1 MLEHRNTTMMSWAL
15 ALIFS
20 VLLASAPGPAKAQD
34 ESLAG
39 SFLSGLL
46 DTITSTV
53 DAKDCPGVCV
63 HTLATLICYEVLD
76 DVPCPSP
83 TMKCC
88 IENAPAGK
96 NVTAVRTTT
105 APKTTSTASTTT
117 TQRTTT
123 SAATTSTTK
132 RTTTTSTTLKPKP
145 KPQTKRPVSTTT
157 TKATVATT
165 KKPSTTKKVTTAKP
179 SKDKEESTKADD
191 ANKDCTGVCVADR
204 IAEYCEAYLTSDGL
218 CKEGTKCCVSLDEYS
233 NGKLPKDIYIPAKHM
248 SNLKPNQTLSEKS
261 APAKSGSSTSTSST
275 TTTSTSTTTTP
286 EPARTNSAPKPSK
299 HKKHPTTTTTEAAEE
314 EEEDEA
320 EDDGEEEE
328 PPLSNKLKSGQGQGQ
343 VLKECEGECMNG
355 IFAIFCDDI
364 DSEAFCPGEGSCCV
378 TGSASESPAPSKPP
392 APTKPAIKH
401 APKPAAKP
409 ARPASPPPPPPPSS
423 TSGGGGGDFL
433 SQIISFAES
442 TLNSPAPPP
451 PPPPQSPPQLPRCPG
466 FCLLNIMAAFCER
479 PSVLVSTPTTCAK
492 GSVCCDNSRS
502 GVVKP
507 KLPPPTPSPT
517 APPTAPPYVL
527 PNTPSPDPREE
538 CPGSCIV
545 SLLSFTCFSE
555 STLHIIYLQSHIN
568 SGSFSL
574 PENAEMTDLFRCKRS
589 GQICCAPKSKILEK
603 QQFQTRNDTA
613 YYPAPPPPPIGP
625 PQAYPPQTP
634 PYSYMNNQPQGPPPP
649 PPQMAV
655 HHQNPYQPPPPAPN
669 YADYYPISGPGLQ
682 GGLPPQPQPPP
693 MTTPPPTTTTSTTP
707 RPHVYSKYVCGVK
720 GTLRTGRSPALSLV
734 AYARAKYGV
743 QRSAR
748 QITSA
753 SGYSGNFNKSN
764 ERLVLGSAIVPIQ
777 IHNDKL
783 GDLVESS
790 SLQSNQLRSYH
801 NHREET
807 GVAGDQPELVYPNY
821 YHQQK
826 RSLHGLQFQ
835 SNSSG
840 RRRARVVGGEDGE
853 NGEWCWQVA
862 LINSLNQ
869 YLCGAALIGTQWV
882 LTAAHCVT
890 NIVRSGDAIYVRVGD
905 YDLTR
910 KYGSPGAQ
918 TLRVATTYI
927 HHNHNS
933 QTLDND
939 IALLKLHGQAEL
951 RDGVCLVC
959 LPARGVSHAAG
970 KRCTVTGYG
979 YMGEAGPIPLRVRE
993 AEIPIVSDT
1002 ECIRKVNAVTEK
1014 IFILPASSFCA
1025 GGEEGHDACQGDGGG
1040 PLVCQDDGFYELAG
1054 LVSWGFG
1061 CGRQDVPGVYVKTS
1075 SFIGWINQ
1083 IISVNNL

>member
-1 MLEHRNTTMMSWAL
+1 MSTSGNSIIYTL
-15 ALIFS
+15 TFIL
-20 VLLASAPGPAKAQD
+20 LLACAQAQD

-46 DTITSTV
+46 DTITSTA

-83 TMKCC
+83 SMKCC
-88 IENAPAGK
+88 IENAPGK
-96 NVTAVRTTT
+96 NATAATAPKITTTTTSSTTQRSTTT
-105 APKTTSTASTTT
+105 AANTSTTRRIATTASTTP
-117 TQRTTT
+117 
-123 SAATTSTTK
+123 
-132 RTTTTSTTLKPKP
+132 KPKP
-145 KPQTKRPVSTTT
+145 KPQPKRPPTTTAAPTTT
-157 TKATVATT
+157 TRKTATT
-165 KKPSTTKKVTTAKP
+165 KKATTGKL
-179 SKDKEESTKADD
+179 KDKEEASKVEDE
-191 ANKDCTGVCVADR
+191 NKNCTGVCVADR
-204 IAEYCEAYLTSDGL
+204 IAEYCEAYLTSGGL

-248 SNLKPNQTLSEKS
+248 SNLKGNQTLAKTT
-261 APAKSGSSTSTSST
+261 APKTSSTTSSTSTTT
-275 TTTSTSTTTTP
+275 TTTSTTP
-286 EPARTNSAPKPSK
+286 EPARTKTNNNNQNKPTK
-299 HKKHPTTTTTEAAEE
+299 HKKPTTTTTTTEAATEEDE
-314 EEEDEA
+314 EEED
-320 EDDGEEEE
+320 DDEEEV
-328 PPLSNKLKSGQGQGQ
+328 SNKNESNNKIKGQGQ

-378 TGSASESPAPSKPP
+378 TGTASEAPPAKTPPPSKP
-392 APTKPAIKH
+392 ATKIVA
-401 APKPAAKP
+401 KPAAKP
-409 ARPASPPPPPPPSS
+409 ARPAATAAPPPPAAS
-423 TSGGGGGDFL
+423 SGGGDLL
-433 SQIISFAES
+433 SQFISFAES

-451 PPPPQSPPQLPRCPG
+451 PPPQAPPQVPRCPG

-479 PSVLVSTPTTCAK
+479 PSILVSHQTTCSK
-492 GSVCCDNSRS
+492 GSVCCDNSRA
-502 GVVKP
+502 GAPKP

-517 APPTAPPYVL
+517 HPPTAPPYVL

-545 SLLSFTCFSE
+545 SLLSFTCFK
-555 STLHIIYLQSHIN
+555 
-568 SGSFSL
+568 
-574 PENAEMTDLFRCKRS
+574 NAEMTDLFRCKRS

-603 QQFQTRNDTA
+603 QQFQTRNDTS
-613 YYPAPPPPPIGP
+613 YFNYPAMGPPPPYPAQLPQQQQAPPPP
-625 PQAYPPQTP
+625 YPPTT
-634 PYSYMNNQPQGPPPP
+634 YMANQPQGPPQQPHHPAHAYQPGLPP
-649 PPQMAV
+649 PP
-655 HHQNPYQPPPPAPN
+655 PPN
-669 YADYYPISGPGLQ
+669 YADYYGPGPVAQ
-682 GGLPPQPQPPP
+682 PALPPAA
-693 MTTPPPTTTTSTTP
+693 PPTTTTTTTTTTP

-720 GTLRTGRSPALSLV
+720 GTLRTGRSRSSPALNYVS
-734 AYARAKYGV
+734 YARAKYGV

-748 QITSA
+748 QLA
-753 SGYSGNFNKSN
+753 SSFAGSSSNINKSS

-783 GDLVESS
+783 GDLVDTSG
-790 SLQSNQLRSYH
+790 LQSNQLRSYH
-801 NHREET
+801 EEP
-807 GVAGDQPELVYPNY
+807 DQLKQLEQTAVVYPDY
-821 YHQQK
+821 YQRPVYNPNSNQ
-826 RSLHGLQFQ
+826 LQLQ
-835 SNSSG
+835 SNYS

-959 LPARGVSHAAG
+959 LPARGVSHTAG

-1040 PLVCQDDGFYELAG
+1040 PLVCQDDGFFELAG

-1061 CGRQDVPGVYVKTS
+1061 CGRVDVPGVYVKVS